1 MLSPDV
7 DRYVE
12 ATLRPIV
19 SGAKQLLGWI
29 DAEPELFELVEV
41 KRIPYIQKALFRL
54 AFKVPKPQEP
64 AGLRTWPKAEIVF
77 ACRTGTR
84 QLEMHIKGPVG
95 GPDDYSYKRSFDM
108 DDVVDHEIRGAITEV
123 VRSFGVEEF
132 KNF

>member
-7 DRYVE
+7 DHYVDL
-12 ATLRPIV
+12 TLRPIV
-19 SGAKQLLGWI
+19 AGAKKLLEWI
-29 DAEPELFELVEV
+29 DAEPELVELADV

-54 AFKVPKPQEP
+54 SFNVPKPQDP
-64 AGLRTWPKAEIVF
+64 PGLRTWPKAEIVF

-95 GPDDYSYKRSFDM
+95 GANEYSHKRSFDM
-108 DDVVDHEIRGAITEV
+108 DDAVDHEIRGAITEV
-123 VRSFGVEEF
+123 VQSFGVEEF